1 MSWHIHSSAS
11 AFDSDAYGVDTD
23 SPAHPSEIIDNELK
37 LKDEIAIE
45 DSIKQFI
52 KDLAAEYFNT
62 SEWDDEW
69 WDAWRDKFTEL
80 M

>member
-1 MSWHIHSSAS
+1 MIYAPTSSI
-11 AFDSDAYGVDTD
+11 FDSDAYGINTD
-23 SPAHPSEIIDNELK
+23 SPAAPSEIIEDTLK

-45 DSIKQFI
+45 DAIKEFI

-62 SEWDDEW
+62 SEWNDEW
-69 WDAWRDKFTEL
+69 WDAWNDKFREL

>member
-1 MSWHIHSSAS
+1 MIYAPTSSI
-11 AFDSDAYGVDTD
+11 FDSDAYGINTD
-23 SPAHPSEIIDNELK
+23 SPASPSEIIENELK

-45 DSIKQFI
+45 DAIKDFI
-52 KDLAAEYFNT
+52 KDLAEEYFNT

-69 WDAWRDKFTEL
+69 WDAWITKLNEL